1 MQILRKRY
9 DLMKIDVE
17 SNISSHLVVDKAA
30 AADKKSYPI
39 RCLIVVVSAMATF
52 VFGVVAIL
60 VRDNIE
66 KLKKA

>member
-1 MQILRKRY
+1 
-9 DLMKIDVE
+9 MKIDVE
-17 SNISSHLVVDKAA
+17 SDISSHLVVDKAA

-39 RCLIVVVSAMATF
+39 RWLIVVVSAMATF
-52 VFGVVAIL
+52 VFGVVVIL